1 MSADVISAQD
11 EKERNI
17 FSCKTSLT
25 KLNFASSTED
35 HKARIIIQHHDPDV
49 VSCAKMIRVCY
60 SGYN

>member
-49 VSCAKMIRVCY
+49 VSCAKMI
-60 SGYN
+60 